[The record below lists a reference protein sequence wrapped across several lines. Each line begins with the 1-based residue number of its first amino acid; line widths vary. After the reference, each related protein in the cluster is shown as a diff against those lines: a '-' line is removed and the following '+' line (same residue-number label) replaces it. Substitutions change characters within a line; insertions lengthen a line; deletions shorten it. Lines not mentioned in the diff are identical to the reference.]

1 MQAKKIKLLWPGHKG
16 ILLKT
21 VPKTIES
28 LFKIVEHYYKID
40 PASLLLTFFDN
51 EKDECEITDDNTY
64 KTACSESSHKVTIHI
79 SLQNKVSD
87 TISCSYIFAERK
99 SLKYFKK
106 KTRKMAFFDIQSGT
120 AE

>member
-64 KTACSESSHKVTIHI
+64 KTACSESSPKVTIHI